1 MSVRSVHNAK
11 GSITVFTAL
20 SMTLI
25 ASLMFALMESARVC
39 GMKGLAEQVRI
50 SAAESVLSGYSDWI
64 FKNYDIFLLD
74 GGFGESELNISKMDE
89 KLLRYSTLNLDPYD
103 DSFFGNGKSFYK
115 MQTES
120 AQVTEYLLATDD
132 SGEAFRNL
140 AVSSWRS
147 MMLLSEA
154 QDIYDALSRSE
165 DEINNMPSVDEVI
178 SESKNTVK
186 EEKKAAREA
195 AKEAKKNGTA
205 AKGKSKTKSN
215 KDTPS
220 NPVDTYDKVSR
231 KSTLNLVVPTGTALS
246 SKKIPFFGRVSDRI
260 RNAGNMRAEYDT
272 DWLDIAVFNSYI
284 GEHFTCYGKTE
295 KTGVIHALDYEL
307 EYILGG
313 KTSDTANLKYA
324 VAELLAVR
332 EAANMMYLEG
342 DSIKQ
347 EAALA
352 LAAAILAPTGVG
364 EAGVAALEQGILASW
379 AFAES
384 ILDIR
389 ALMAGR
395 KISWIK
401 DSVHWTTDIDSIST
415 VLNGNTC
422 ALNCENGADYE
433 EYIQKLIYLKSRRT
447 LSLRTMDLIE
457 QNYRQSHNA
466 DSFCMDNAV
475 VAIKADFSY
484 GFDRVFLQFVTVGNK
499 MKDDFTLDGS
509 TVQSYLM

>member
-1 MSVRSVHNAK
+1 MSVRSARNAK
-11 GSITVFTAL
+11 GSMTVFTAL
-20 SMTLI
+20 SMMLI
-25 ASLMFALMESARVC
+25 ASLIFALLESARVH
-39 GMKGLAEQVRI
+39 GMKGLATQVSI
-50 SAAESVLSGYSDWI
+50 SAAESVLSSYSDWI
-64 FKNYDIFLLD
+64 FKNYDVFLLN
-74 GGFGESELNISKMDE
+74 GGFGEGELSISKMDE

-103 DSFFGNGKSFYK
+103 DSFFSNGKNFYR
-115 MQTES
+115 MRVEN
-120 AQVTEYLLATDD
+120 AQVTEYMLATDN
-132 SGEAFRNL
+132 SGEAFRKL
-140 AVSSWRS
+140 AVSSWSS
-147 MMLLSEA
+147 MMLLTEA
-154 QDIYDALSRSE
+154 QDIYDRLSQSE
-165 DEINNMPSVDEVI
+165 DEIENMPSVDDVI
-178 SESKNTVK
+178 SRSKDTVR

-195 AKEAKKNGTA
+195 RENGSDYEAMDNPYEG
-205 AKGKSKTKSN
+205 S
-215 KDTPS
+215 TPPP
-220 NPVDTYDKVSR
+220 NPVDTYDRMKRSSVIS
-231 KSTLNLVVPTGTALS
+231 LVVPRGTVLS
-246 SKKIPFFGRVSDRI
+246 SKRIPYFARVSERFK
-260 RNAGNMRAEYDT
+260 NHGNMRATFEQ
-272 DWLDIAVFNSYI
+272 DWLDIAIFNSYI
-284 GEHFTCYGKTE
+284 SEHFCCYGKNKKPGME
-295 KTGVIHALDYEL
+295 HALDYEL

-313 KTSDTANLKYA
+313 KTSDVENLKRA
-324 VAELLAVR
+324 VAELLLIR
-332 EAANMMYLEG
+332 EAANMLYLES

-347 EAALA
+347 EEALA

-364 EAGVAALEQGILASW
+364 EAAVAALEQGILASW
-379 AFAES
+379 AFVES